1 MTLLAM
7 NLPRRICLIVQEECI
22 FTGHSRLAD
31 WMKEFKSSLVQ
42 ERGIGVLKMRS
53 QPPAASMKKLRLVSI
68 RKTSESV
75 SLAVL
80 MISAIT
86 RVT

>member
-1 MTLLAM
+1 MPGRKLEGGVLGV
-7 NLPRRICLIVQEECI
+7 L
-22 FTGHSRLAD
+22 
-31 WMKEFKSSLVQ
+31 LVQ
-42 ERGIGVLKMRS
+42 ERGMGVLKMRS

-75 SLAVL
+75 SFAVL
-80 MISAIT
+80 MISEIM